1 MTAGRSR
8 RVETVTATFQRDY
21 SGTLIGSFHPY
32 TLPCLFAFRSH
43 ILSYVHSMIELNI
56 LDPIDL
62 ISPQKNYL
70 NFTYYWEME
79 DTLDPLNSTDLLLK
93 KWRGEMD
100 RSRYTTP
107 IIVKTFGVKVF
118 PILPKSGF
126 ETSSRT
132 SCVACSCKCEKLSCV
147 EVGLPFL
154 QCLTAKPTSSL
165 STIVIQSLG
174 GEFGNVDTLLQQLK
188 TVNGKEKEF
197 LIKVNTVLQE
207 EALAQQ
213 VAEKKRTDEIS
224 LENFNLQKQ
233 IAKKE
238 KNPNQ
243 LTEKIIESNE
253 FFKNSLEKTY
263 QRISELEQILRK
275 NTENEEYLKKLLKK
289 KEETTA
295 HVETEGQEN
304 INKLQNENK
313 LLLESYNTV
322 KKHEKAQKERSDE
335 LEKEESKIQRLE
347 ERLVDYKQKEAF
359 YIEAESSAN
368 SRTEEHTG
376 EVSKLIEQINDLT
389 SIKSQNK
396 TIELLQKQN
405 ELRNKEKPN
414 FKIMGVDHD
423 TSEEAETSRHNPI
436 GKSTEKTP
444 TAEEIDMIKTF
455 TQPIVKVLGELFSR
469 EDKKSIPPY
478 KGKST
483 DKMIMEWL
491 KTVEHVARNNNC
503 DDTQKLRFFSDK
515 LKGEALDWHEEYVS
529 EKGDELEYDDWR
541 SAIIARFQDAYDLA
555 TLKKKLLQLKQKPE
569 ENCKAFVSRLNN
581 LYDGIEGKEE
591 KLDHNKTVVEDQ
603 LLSKV
608 KKMRDT
614 TKIKILIQGIL
625 PKIKTEL
632 YLRMPEDANDFDAL
646 CKQLFISEQ
655 ILQNKENNDD
665 KELTAVIAGIAHHG
679 KQQDFEIEKQPLTN
693 TSLADHNHGNTIQDH
708 SIREYDLTIT
718 SKTAANQAT
727 HAAENQVFPEAE
739 RPAHIEKTITP
750 RGEGKVF
757 KNQQRNATH
766 LIHTG
771 YIKMANGN

>member
-1 MTAGRSR
+1 
-8 RVETVTATFQRDY
+8 
-21 SGTLIGSFHPY
+21 
-32 TLPCLFAFRSH
+32 
-43 ILSYVHSMIELNI
+43 
-56 LDPIDL
+56 
-62 ISPQKNYL
+62 
-70 NFTYYWEME
+70 
-79 DTLDPLNSTDLLLK
+79 
-93 KWRGEMD
+93 
-100 RSRYTTP
+100 
-107 IIVKTFGVKVF
+107 
-118 PILPKSGF
+118 
-126 ETSSRT
+126 
-132 SCVACSCKCEKLSCV
+132 
-147 EVGLPFL
+147 
-154 QCLTAKPTSSL
+154 
-165 STIVIQSLG
+165 
-174 GEFGNVDTLLQQLK
+174 
-188 TVNGKEKEF
+188 
-197 LIKVNTVLQE
+197 
-207 EALAQQ
+207 
-213 VAEKKRTDEIS
+213 
-224 LENFNLQKQ
+224 
-233 IAKKE
+233 
-238 KNPNQ
+238 
-243 LTEKIIESNE
+243 
-253 FFKNSLEKTY
+253 
-263 QRISELEQILRK
+263 
-275 NTENEEYLKKLLKK
+275 
-289 KEETTA
+289 ETTA

-335 LEKEESKIQRLE
+335 LEKEVIELKNSLETTKGERSCLHKGQLELAARNRNLERQIRDKETFISTQESKIQRLE
-347 ERLVDYKQKEAF
+347 ERLVEYKQKEAF
-359 YIEAESSAN
+359 YIEAESADN

-389 SIKSQNK
+389 SLSEINDKSLHFELDTEHVLKQQQTIETLKKQLESQNK

-405 ELRNKEKPN
+405 ELFNKEKPN
-414 FKIMGVDHD
+414 FKIMGLDHE

-483 DKMIMEWL
+483 HKMITEWL
-491 KTVEHVARNNNC
+491 KTAEHVARNNNW
-503 DDTQKLRFFSDK
+503 DDTQKLRFFSDR

-529 EKGDELEYDDWR
+529 EQGDELEYDDWR

-555 TLKKKLLQLKQKPE
+555 ALKKKLLQLKQKPE
-569 ENCKAFVSRLNN
+569 ENCRAFVSRLNN

-679 KQQDFEIEKQPLTN
+679 KQQDFEIEKLRQKILEMECAN
-693 TSLADHNHGNTIQDH
+693 KNEISQ
-708 SIREYDLTIT
+708 E
-718 SKTAANQAT
+718 KTAVIAAT
-727 HAAENQVFPEAE
+727 DQYEPRRSQSREHNS
-739 RPAHIEKTITP
+739 RPQYP
-750 RGEGKVF
+750 RVRF
-757 KNQQRNATH
+757 NNNQQNSRESSYSRSREPSFSRSREASPYRENYNAQRGRESFQESTTQRHTPYSYGLHQNGQRQLNQRQFQRPQNNLYQPRRN
-766 LIHTG
+766 IYQPSNFGNPQNQPWRESTG
-771 YIKMANGN
+771 DQYQPRVQPFHNTQPAKNSDITCYKCNKKGHIARECWTDMARINRQPRRQM